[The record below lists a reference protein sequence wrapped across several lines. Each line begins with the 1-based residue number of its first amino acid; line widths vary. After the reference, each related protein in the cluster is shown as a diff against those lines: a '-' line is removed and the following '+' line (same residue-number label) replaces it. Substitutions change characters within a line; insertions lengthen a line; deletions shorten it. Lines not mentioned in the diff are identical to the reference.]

1 MDIDLPAVET
11 VRLCI
16 SDYVNCFVFLINLIL
31 SPNLTPIMT
40 FSQDCI

>member
-16 SDYVNCFVFLINLIL
+16 SDYVNCFFMFFFFNELYH
-31 SPNLTPIMT
+31 
-40 FSQDCI
+40 